1 MLKIEHLSVNY
12 GKIIAVDD
20 ISLTIPTNKIV
31 ALIGAN
37 GAGKTTTLMGIS
49 GVVPKAGGTVYYD
62 DKDITAMPAPQI
74 VRCGIQHIPEGRHIF
89 PRMSVEENMLIGS
102 MGSRDGKDKAK
113 LQQRLEQ
120 QYQMFPRLKE
130 RRKQMGETLSG
141 GEQQML
147 AIARGMMADPDLLMF
162 DEPSLGL
169 APKISGEIFEMI
181 VKIKESG
188 KTVLLIEQNAN
199 MALSIA
205 DEAYV
210 LETGR
215 ITMHGT
221 GKELLGN
228 AEVKKAYL
236 GM

>member
-1 MLKIEHLSVNY
+1 MLEISNLSVNY
-12 GKIIAVDD
+12 GKIIALDD
-20 ISLTIPTNKIV
+20 VTMTIPTNKIV

-37 GAGKTTTLMGIS
+37 GAGKTTTLMSIS
-49 GVVPKAGGTVYYD
+49 GIVPKTAGKICYD
-62 DKDITAMPAPQI
+62 GRDITDIPSTEI
-74 VRCGIQHIPEGRHIF
+74 VKAGIQHIPEGRHIF
-89 PRMSVEENMLIGS
+89 PRMTVEENMLIGTIGNKNS
-102 MGSRDGKDKAK
+102 KNKEHIAQLLD
-113 LQQRLEQ
+113 EQ
-120 QYQMFPRLKE
+120 YRMFPRLKE

-188 KTVLLIEQNAN
+188 KTILLIEQNAN

-215 ITMHGT
+215 ISLHGT
-221 GKELLGN
+221 GKELLTN
-228 AEVKKAYL
+228 EDVKKAYL